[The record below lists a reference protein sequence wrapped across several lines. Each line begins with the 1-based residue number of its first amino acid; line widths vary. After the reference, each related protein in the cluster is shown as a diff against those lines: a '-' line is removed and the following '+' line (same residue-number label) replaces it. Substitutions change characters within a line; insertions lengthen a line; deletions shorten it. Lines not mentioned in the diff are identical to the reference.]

1 MTVYVASITAT
12 SDKIGQGTGSA
23 TYATTR
29 NSTPAT
35 TTPGVTTLTIGQAN
49 GLGQYNC
56 NQYFVTFDST
66 TIPAGQAVQ
75 LSLNV
80 VAGTAFPGD
89 TWEVRVA
96 SASTNKIAGGS
107 LAATLPLLGTVAIPS
122 AAGRVSI
129 SLDTALLPRS
139 SAVILLVNSQREQ
152 LNTPPTANQGQG
164 ATLTSVAGAAASRPQ
179 LVVPGPWAFVGVSAV
194 VEAIATPLTLAEPA
208 GVADGDLLVAT
219 IASRTTATTAPSGT
233 GWTAVGSQ
241 NNNNILA
248 TTSALASGVMLYQV
262 RSGTPTLSFTLPAGI
277 SVAMGRIAAYRG
289 NATTTPLDAST
300 AVTTATGTTAVSV
313 AGLTTTQDDD
323 LIVALAAGG
332 QEAAW
337 DAFNNVTTPI
347 GASGATSTAGAP
359 SASGWTERADSLTT
373 TGVDTSLAIFD
384 AVRTGTGATG
394 NLTATASVSA
404 GHVVI
409 AGAFKIKPPA
419 VVAGLIGVWTGAAWV
434 NKPMMVWTGSAW
446 AQKPVMRWNGSAW
459 V

>member
-1 MTVYVASITAT
+1 
-12 SDKIGQGTGSA
+12 
-23 TYATTR
+23 
-29 NSTPAT
+29 
-35 TTPGVTTLTIGQAN
+35 
-49 GLGQYNC
+49 
-56 NQYFVTFDST
+56 
-66 TIPAGQAVQ
+66 
-75 LSLNV
+75 
-80 VAGTAFPGD
+80 
-89 TWEVRVA
+89 
-96 SASTNKIAGGS
+96 
-107 LAATLPLLGTVAIPS
+107 
-122 AAGRVSI
+122 
-129 SLDTALLPRS
+129 
-139 SAVILLVNSQREQ
+139 
-152 LNTPPTANQGQG
+152 
-164 ATLTSVAGAAASRPQ
+164 
-179 LVVPGPWAFVGVSAV
+179 VGVSAV